1 MISHRNIIS
10 NILAFTCSEQ
20 PARDRLGSDH
30 TDVSLCLLPMSHIYG
45 LSVTCHSGTYRGDQL
60 IVLPKFEMT
69 SYLNATT
76 TFKINTLYIV
86 PPIIIAMIK
95 NKQTC
100 DQFDL
105 SSVRVVFTG
114 AAPLGKE
121 TADEFQRQY
130 PRIKVL
136 NAYGASEASPMV
148 CGTSELDIW
157 SGSAGSL
164 LPGQE
169 ARLVTV
175 EGNEI
180 TGYDQPGE
188 LWIKGPNVT
197 LGYLK
202 NVAATKETFVEDGRG
217 GRWLCTGDEVV
228 IKRASSGNEH
238 IFIVDRI
245 KELIKVK
252 VRKTSSADPIR

>member
-1 MISHRNIIS
+1 MISHHNIIS
-10 NILAFTCSEQ
+10 NILQFTTSEQ
-20 PARDRLGSDH
+20 PTREILGANH
-30 TDVSLCLLPMSHIYG
+30 TDVSMCLLPMSHIYG
-45 LSVTCHSGTYRGDQL
+45 LQVVCHSSTYRGDQL
-60 IVLPKFEMT
+60 IVLPKFEMNA
-69 SYLNATT
+69 YLHATA
-76 TFKINTLYIV
+76 TFKINVLFIV

-95 NKQTC
+95 NKRTC

-121 TADEFQRQY
+121 TADEFQKQY

-136 NAYGASEASPMV
+136 QAYGASEASPMV
-148 CGTSELDIW
+148 CGTNELDIW
-157 SGSAGSL
+157 SGSTGTL
-164 LPGQE
+164 LPGME
-169 ARLVTV
+169 ARLVTMQ
-175 EGNEI
+175 GNEI

-202 NVAATKETFVEDGRG
+202 NDTATKETFVEDGKG
-217 GRWLCTGDEVV
+217 GRWLRTGDEVV
-228 IKRASSGNEH
+228 IRKAPSGDEH
-238 IFIVDRI
+238 YFIVDRI

-252 VRKTSSADPIR
+252 VCVSLPPASF